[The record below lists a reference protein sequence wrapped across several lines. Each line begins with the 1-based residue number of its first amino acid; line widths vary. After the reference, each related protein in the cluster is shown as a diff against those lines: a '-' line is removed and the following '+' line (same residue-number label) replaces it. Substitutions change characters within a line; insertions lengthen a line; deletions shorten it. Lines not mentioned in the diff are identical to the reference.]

1 MIDVARAETDAE
13 PYMNNIYMFIYI
25 LYIYMY
31 VHMYSY
37 LQTRYKSYSG
47 QMSNSSPSIGT

>member
-25 LYIYMY
+25 LYIYVCTY
-31 VHMYSY
+31 VFVFTNA
-37 LQTRYKSYSG
+37 LQEL
-47 QMSNSSPSIGT
+47 QPANE

>member
-37 LQTRYKSYSG
+37 LQTRYKSYSR